1 MVVMIIETVRLS
13 EKAKTQLISLKR
25 KTGIQNWN
33 VLCRW
38 GFCFSLRQPSIPPM
52 EKIFTVSS
60 VEMTW
65 KVFAGAHPE
74 LYFAL
79 LVQRCHQ
86 DGLELSDKVLTEQFK
101 LHLHRGIAYLATN
114 AKLTNIAMLLKLILA
129 K

>member
-1 MVVMIIETVRLS
+1 MIIETVRLS
-13 EKAKTQLISLKR
+13 EKAKTQLILLKR

-38 GFCFSLRQPSIPPM
+38 GLCFSLRQPSIPPA
-52 EKIFTVSS
+52 EKILTTSS

-65 KVFAGAHPE
+65 KVFAGAYPE
-74 LYFAL
+74 LYLAL
-79 LVQRCHQ
+79 LMQRCHQ
-86 DGLELSDKVLTEQFK
+86 DGLELSDKILTEQFK

-114 AKLTNIAMLLKLILA
+114 AKLTNIAMLLKLVID